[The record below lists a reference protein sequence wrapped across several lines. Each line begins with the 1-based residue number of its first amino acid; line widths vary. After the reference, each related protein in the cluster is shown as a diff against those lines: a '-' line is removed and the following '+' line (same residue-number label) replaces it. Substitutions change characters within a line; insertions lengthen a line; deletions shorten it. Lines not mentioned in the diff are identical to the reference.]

1 MSETIRV
8 LVADDHPIYRA
19 GLVGLLA
26 TADDLDVVGEGGDGR
41 EAVALAE
48 QLRPD
53 VAVLDLQMPG
63 IDGIEATRTI
73 GRTCPE
79 VGVLILTMYD
89 GDDRV
94 FQAMRAGAR
103 GYVVK
108 SAAPAVV
115 VDAVRTV
122 GRGGAVLSPAL
133 TERLADWFGT
143 LQREHG
149 PLARLTPREREVL
162 DLMARGRGNP
172 AIAAALGV
180 SPKTVRNV
188 VSSVFVKLR
197 VADRQAAIAQAKD
210 AGLG

>member
-1 MSETIRV
+1 MSAPIRV
-8 LVADDHPIYRA
+8 VVADDHPIYRD

-26 TADDLDVVGEGGDGR
+26 VTDDLEVVGQGGDGR
-41 EAVALAE
+41 EALALADR
-48 QLRPD
+48 LRPD

-63 IDGIEATRTI
+63 IDGIEATRAIT
-73 GRTCPE
+73 RTCPE

-108 SAAPAVV
+108 SAAPEVV

-133 TERLADWFGT
+133 TERLSEWFGT
-143 LQREHG
+143 LSREHG

-162 DLMARGRGNP
+162 ELMARGRDN
-172 AIAAALGV
+172 ASISQALGI
-180 SPKTVRNV
+180 SPKTVRNT
-188 VSSVFVKLR
+188 VSAIFLKLG
-197 VADRQAAIAQAKD
+197 VADRREAIARARA